1 MNGCSLNLLIDPF
14 VITVDISSFGEHES
28 FMRELSA
35 SAFYYL
41 ITQMFIKKFVM
52 FLQFQFIMGQVVP
65 SPRTLLICW
74 NPNPQYLR
82 AFKEVIKLKLGC

>member
-14 VITVDISSFGEHES
+14 VITVDISSLGEHES
-28 FMRELSA
+28 FMRKLSA

-52 FLQFQFIMGQVVP
+52 FLQFQYTMGQVVP
-65 SPRTLLICW
+65 SPPHPTHMLKSQPPVPQNMTL
-74 NPNPQYLR
+74 
-82 AFKEVIKLKLGC
+82 FGD

>member
-65 SPRTLLICW
+65 SPRTLLMLKSQ
-74 NPNPQYLR
+74 PPVPQNMTL
-82 AFKEVIKLKLGC
+82 FGD